1 MNIKNINL
9 DNQIFKIIFKTLFYR
24 PLIIALWNLLSEN
37 EKQSLIFNNNSDQK
51 IINLNDIFNLFSYN
65 FIDSLNFCKD
75 PNLLYKCICGKS
87 IEYLHI
93 IKHIKTSNQLFI
105 GSECIDCWNDPKY
118 SRLKNIKSELNYC
131 HFCFKKTK
139 CMNCSKKQNINLIFN
154 KWKYYFRCKTNKLI
168 VIYNSFVK
176 FGKYK
181 DSKLIKLCQD
191 DNYSNYILN
200 NTFNET
206 IKNNILTYR
215 KNKILLN
222 KRLN

>member
-1 MNIKNINL
+1 
-9 DNQIFKIIFKTLFYR
+9 
-24 PLIIALWNLLSEN
+24 
-37 EKQSLIFNNNSDQK
+37 
-51 IINLNDIFNLFSYN
+51 
-65 FIDSLNFCKD
+65 
-75 PNLLYKCICGKS
+75 
-87 IEYLHI
+87 
-93 IKHIKTSNQLFI
+93 
-105 GSECIDCWNDPKY
+105 
-118 SRLKNIKSELNYC
+118 
-131 HFCFKKTK
+131 
-139 CMNCSKKQNINLIFN
+139 MNCSKKQNINLIFN